1 MCGAA
6 LLGASLLGACADSAT
21 ESVAG
26 PPALQVISGETQC
39 TGVLPPGEYERV
51 TVPPGASCFI
61 SGSSIVRDVLALP
74 GSSLVMIN
82 NEVGSDIEGLQAA
95 QVLVFGGSVGGR
107 IRIDGGGGGGGEGA
121 TINGVTVKTSD
132 IVVRQQ
138 RTGRISVFRNQ
149 VLKGGVRLSG
159 NVTTLSFEV
168 NENTVARS
176 VEVVENTGPSDKR
189 VQFNTADVSIVCKR
203 NSPPFLGRPNFAPT
217 VEGQCSST

>member
-1 MCGAA
+1 
-6 LLGASLLGACADSAT
+6 
-21 ESVAG
+21 
-26 PPALQVISGETQC
+26 
-39 TGVLPPGEYERV
+39 
-51 TVPPGASCFI
+51 
-61 SGSSIVRDVLALP
+61 
-74 GSSLVMIN
+74 MIN
-82 NEVGSDIEGLQAA
+82 NEVGSDIEGLQAT

-121 TINGVTVKTSD
+121 TVNGVTVKTSD

-138 RTGRISVFRNQ
+138 RTGRVSVFRNQ

-176 VEVVENTGPSDKR
+176 LEVVENTGPSDKR
-189 VQFNTADVSIVCKR
+189 VQFNTAGVSIVCKR
-203 NSPPFLGRPNFAPT
+203 NSPPFLGRPNVAPT